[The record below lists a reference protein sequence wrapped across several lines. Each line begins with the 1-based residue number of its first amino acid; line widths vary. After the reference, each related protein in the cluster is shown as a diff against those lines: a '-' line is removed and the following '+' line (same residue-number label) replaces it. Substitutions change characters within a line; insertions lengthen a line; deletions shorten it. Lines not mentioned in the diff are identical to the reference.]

1 MLTASLRLTLLQL
14 DSMFPVILSF
24 RLMSFVL
31 QIQFPFADLSKP
43 DLIYHLR
50 MAIPFSQG

>member
-43 DLIYHLR
+43 DLSYHLR